1 MIHAFPIAVYLLLFL
16 LCLVFWPGKSPVPRR
31 VAISLIAL
39 LITLLLLPWYYSL
52 QAYYRVRLYLIDRK
66 LQRLDK
72 QLQKLGM
79 NSESE
84 QV

>member
-1 MIHAFPIAVYLLLFL
+1 MINTLPSAAYLLLLFL
-16 LCLVFWPGKSPVPRR
+16 CLAFWPGKSPVPRL
-31 VAISLIAL
+31 VAVYLMYLIIFLIHL
-39 LITLLLLPWYYSL
+39 LWYYSL